1 MKIDKLIEMSKVQ
14 LEDELSSYQD
24 SLLNLKFQKSLQQLE
39 DSSQLSKTRRN
50 IAQIKTILNLKYSAD
65 YAFSQNLTGIFYFDY
80 SFSEYAISTAFPQT
94 TIRAGFT
101 MRYNFGN

>member
-14 LEDELSSYQD
+14 LEAELSSYQD

-50 IAQIKTILNLKYSAD
+50 IAQIKTVLRNCDPKSKNNQDNIK
-65 YAFSQNLTGIFYFDY
+65 
-80 SFSEYAISTAFPQT
+80 
-94 TIRAGFT
+94 
-101 MRYNFGN
+101 

>member
-50 IAQIKTILNLKYSAD
+50 IAQIKTVLRNCDPKSKNNQDNIK
-65 YAFSQNLTGIFYFDY
+65 
-80 SFSEYAISTAFPQT
+80 
-94 TIRAGFT
+94 
-101 MRYNFGN
+101 

>member
-39 DSSQLSKTRRN
+39 DNSQLSKTRRN
-50 IAQIKTILNLKYSAD
+50 IAQIKTVLRNCDPKSKNNQDNIK
-65 YAFSQNLTGIFYFDY
+65 
-80 SFSEYAISTAFPQT
+80 
-94 TIRAGFT
+94 
-101 MRYNFGN
+101 

>member
-39 DSSQLSKTRRN
+39 DSSQLSKTRRS
-50 IAQIKTILNLKYSAD
+50 IAQIKTILNNFDMESKTKQDNIKWVSKERD
-65 YAFSQNLTGIFYFDY
+65 NL
-80 SFSEYAISTAFPQT
+80 
-94 TIRAGFT
+94 
-101 MRYNFGN
+101 